1 MDTRRKN
8 DYLRGEDIMKKAVL
22 KRAADAMEKLAI
34 GSALI
39 GIFQEVGFGVYLGM
53 VCMAASFILTA
64 WEARK

>member
-8 DYLRGEDIMKKAVL
+8 DYLRGEGIMKKAVL